1 MQEYAAE
8 ELISLGSGRATVI
21 AQILH
26 KVSEN
31 KICQKIF
38 VGFFYVEKIMQSL
51 IKMFETEN

>member
-31 KICQKIF
+31 QICQKIF
-38 VGFFYVEKIMQSL
+38 VGFFYVEKNDAKS
-51 IKMFETEN
+51 N